1 MVAARRVRRRV
12 AGAGHG
18 QDSQEGAPV
27 RGDRLFLGE
36 ASRGLIVQREALALD
51 QCCSAGLSA
60 CPTWTHQHGTQ
71 PCQKTTSLHLPCS
84 TVAGQQHRYAPGP
97 DLQVR
102 VMVPVFSA
110 RHFRQTSCS
119 ERARRAT
126 AQHGTGGGPSPAP
139 SLWARE
145 LAGCCGWCGWVDSA
159 GGRSIIK
166 PSRAE
171 LGIGRPAGLIAQP
184 LEGGPMP
191 GPSRVERG
199 GQRMAC

>member
-27 RGDRLFLGE
+27 RGERLFLGE
-36 ASRGLIVQREALALD
+36 ASRGEIVQREAVALD

-110 RHFRQTSCS
+110 RHFRQTSSS

-126 AQHGTGGGPSPAP
+126 AQHGRGGDPLLLPPCGHGNWRVVVGGVGGWTARAADQSSSQAAP
-139 SLWARE
+139 NW
-145 LAGCCGWCGWVDSA
+145 GSA
-159 GGRSIIK
+159 GR
-166 PSRAE
+166 
-171 LGIGRPAGLIAQP
+171 LG
-184 LEGGPMP
+184 
-191 GPSRVERG
+191 
-199 GQRMAC
+199 